1 SALDASFLEI
11 EDESCHMHVA
21 ATLLFEPGPLATG
34 EGGIDASRIREYIAS
49 RLHLIPRYRQ
59 KLAYIPLDQHP
70 VWVDDPRFNLF
81 YHVRHTSLPR
91 PGEERQLKRL
101 CGRILSQKLDHTKPL
116 WEVWI
121 IEGLADGRF
130 ALVSKVHHCMV
141 DGISG

>member
-1 SALDASFLEI
+1 
-11 EDESCHMHVA
+11 
-21 ATLLFEPGPLATG
+21 
-34 EGGIDASRIREYIAS
+34 
-49 RLHLIPRYRQ
+49 
-59 KLAYIPLDQHP
+59 QHP

-141 DGISG
+141 DGISGVDLLTVLLTPSPTTAIEPAPPWQPRAAPGGIELVAREAWRPTQLS